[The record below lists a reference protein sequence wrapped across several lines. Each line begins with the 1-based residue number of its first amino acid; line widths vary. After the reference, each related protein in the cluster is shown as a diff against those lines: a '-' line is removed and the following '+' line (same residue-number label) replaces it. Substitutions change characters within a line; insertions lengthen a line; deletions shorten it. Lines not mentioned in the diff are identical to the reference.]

1 MGQNKLLFAVM
12 TCQPKPLNTIPMPNR
27 VLVDHTKRLPY
38 IRETWAAGLSDYKF
52 FFGDP
57 VKSGLSDEVYLDCGD
72 SYFET
77 ALKVQAI
84 CRWALAHNYNSLFKT
99 DDDTYCRPERV
110 RTAGFE
116 SYDFVG
122 RLLPPEPNH
131 PVPYPMGG
139 CGYYLSERMMELAA
153 NDKFPVADPEGDP
166 LNTYEDGWIGR
177 VARDAG
183 LELKDDH
190 RLKLLRYVNAEYEGY
205 DWRTESPKKSNDR
218 ISVCEF
224 PCEYMQLAHNNWL
237 EGQ

>member
-1 MGQNKLLFAVM
+1 MDQNKLLFAVM

-27 VLVDHTKRLPY
+27 VLVDHTKRLPH

-52 FFGDP
+52 FFGNP
-57 VKSGLSDEVYLDCGD
+57 VKSGLNDEVYLDCGD

-177 VARDAG
+177 VARGA
-183 LELKDDH
+183 
-190 RLKLLRYVNAEYEGY
+190 
-205 DWRTESPKKSNDR
+205 
-218 ISVCEF
+218 
-224 PCEYMQLAHNNWL
+224 
-237 EGQ
+237 